1 MSCPCRRGNPVTRA
15 KVELGQRLFEDPAL
29 SGDGSTSCLTCHLPE
44 HGFAAPE
51 PLGPVCPSQTE
62 RRNSPTRVNVAYNLP
77 LAYGDEQIT
86 PAHVGNAIS
95 SFERTLAFE
104 DAPID
109 RYTLMTGLRRS
120 GPPMVAVGTRISPR
134 PTGSPETVTRLRLP
148 QNVACRFPALRSSK
162 LDSQHNECL
171 ELPVRNCEAWSL

>member
-1 MSCPCRRGNPVTRA
+1 MLIAGGSALLLALAARVQMEIPSPVIAVVGPLGVVPMPEGNPVTRA
-15 KVELGQRLFEDPAL
+15 KVDLGQRPFEDPAL
-29 SGDGSTSCLTCHLPE
+29 SGDSSTSCLTCHLPE

-62 RRNSPTRVNVAYNLP
+62 RRNAPTRVSVAYNLP

-109 RYTLMTGLRRS
+109 RYTLITGLRRS
-120 GPPMVAVGTRISPR
+120 G
-134 PTGSPETVTRLRLP
+134 
-148 QNVACRFPALRSSK
+148 
-162 LDSQHNECL
+162 
-171 ELPVRNCEAWSL
+171 